1 MSFVVPEE
9 IDAYVEAHTTPPDPL
24 LAELAAETRAT
35 MESPQML
42 TGHVEGR
49 FLELLVRSTGARRV
63 VEIGMF
69 TGYSALSMASALPDG
84 GTVDTCEISEE
95 RAAFAQRYFDRS
107 PYGSKIRVH
116 LGPALDSIAR
126 LNGDF
131 DFVFVD
137 ADKEN
142 YRNYYEAVLPRL
154 SDGGLIAF
162 DNTLWSGRVAGDED
176 QSESTRALR
185 ELNDVLVADER
196 VTCVMLSVRDGVT
209 LVQRR

>member
-1 MSFVVPEE
+1 M
-9 IDAYVEAHTTPPDPL
+9 
-24 LAELAAETRAT
+24 
-35 MESPQML
+35 
-42 TGHVEGR
+42 
-49 FLELLVRSTGARRV
+49 
-63 VEIGMF
+63 
-69 TGYSALSMASALPDG
+69 
-84 GTVDTCEISEE
+84 
-95 RAAFAQRYFDRS
+95 
-107 PYGSKIRVH
+107 H

-126 LNGDF
+126 LDGDF

-196 VTCVMLSVRDGVT
+196 VTCVMLSVRDGIT